1 MAGGRPTRYRKEFA
15 EQARKLCLLGYTD
28 VQLADFFEVTEKT
41 INNWKNRHSEFLQ
54 SIKKGK
60 AIPDAEV
67 AETLF
72 NKAAG
77 RVVITEVR
85 EFAKRKDDLA
95 SEEIQLEGIE
105 TEDSGFDPFSRAGE
119 VQIIKKQLPPS
130 DIAAIFWLKNRQ
142 PELWRD
148 KVEEKPPATQSAIMP
163 IPTCDNVDDWE
174 EVAQSH
180 QAQIINA

>member
-15 EQARKLCLLGYTD
+15 EQARKLCFLGFTD

-41 INNWKNRHSEFLQ
+41 INNWKQRHPEFLQ
-54 SIKKGK
+54 SLKSGK
-60 AIPDAEV
+60 AIADGDVVESLFQRACGYEHEEDKIFQYEGRPVIVPTVKKYAPDPV
-67 AETLF
+67 
-72 NKAAG
+72 
-77 RVVITEVR
+77 
-85 EFAKRKDDLA
+85 
-95 SEEIQLEGIE
+95 SM
-105 TEDSGFDPFSRAGE
+105 
-119 VQIIKKQLPPS
+119 
-130 DIAAIFWLKNRQ
+130 IFWLKNRQ

-148 KVEEKPPATQSAIMP
+148 KVEEKPPATQSSIMP

>member
-105 TEDSGFDPFSRAGE
+105 TEDS
-119 VQIIKKQLPPS
+119 
-130 DIAAIFWLKNRQ
+130 KNRQ